1 MWKNK
6 KPLKAL
12 LPNCAELEGEKV
24 NAGTDVGFIK
34 TLRVFRVLR
43 PLKSIQRIPKLQA
56 VFNGF
61 ITSLVNVF
69 PILIIYCL
77 FMLIFAVIGVE
88 LYNGKFH
95 FCSDASKMTFETCV
109 GDMITPHF
117 DHGELEGT
125 VLSTIT
131 ISKIN
136 FQQES
141 GSNTIFISTTYQQH
155 Y

>member
-1 MWKNK
+1 MS
-6 KPLKAL
+6 AL

-109 GDMITPHF
+109 GDMITPHL
-117 DHGELEGT
+117 DHGELEGFCDW
-125 VLSTIT
+125 LLIFY
-131 ISKIN
+131 KD
-136 FQQES
+136 FQRES
-141 GSNTIFISTTYQQH
+141 GFNTTFILTICPRH
-155 Y
+155 F

>member
-1 MWKNK
+1 M
-6 KPLKAL
+6 